1 MRRVKTRTKP
11 KPKPKLKQKNKTA
24 VCVCSG
30 GVDSTVA
37 ATVAAREGY
46 ELRLFH
52 ASYGQRAERQEK
64 EAVVKIAGYFG
75 VGAKDLKFAEIPF
88 LKELG
93 GSALTDLER
102 EVPVG
107 EEVKLN
113 ENGETGGETRE
124 AGEAGE
130 AGTKTPSTWVPCR
143 NLVLLAT
150 ACAYAEVV
158 SADALFV
165 GFNAEEARSYPD
177 NEKEFVVRF
186 NAVLEKAVA
195 SFSQPPTVRAPL
207 ADLLKSGVVKKGVEV
222 GAPLHLTYSCYLGG
236 KKHCGVCESCLRR
249 RRGFREAG
257 VEDPTEYIF

>member
-11 KPKPKLKQKNKTA
+11 KPKQKNKTA

-113 ENGETGGETRE
+113 ENGETRGET
-124 AGEAGE
+124 
-130 AGTKTPSTWVPCR
+130 GTKTPSTWVPCR